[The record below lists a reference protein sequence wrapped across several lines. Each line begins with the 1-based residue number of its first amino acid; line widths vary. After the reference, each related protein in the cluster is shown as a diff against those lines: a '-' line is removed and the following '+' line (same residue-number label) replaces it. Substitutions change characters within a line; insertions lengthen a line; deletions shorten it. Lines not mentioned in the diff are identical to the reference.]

1 MLDPCRHYPPSKPTP
16 AYWQSERSSD
26 MQDRQLYAQILG
38 ITVPWSVV
46 RVELKLAEEQAV
58 HIYLEHDANLRFACP
73 ECGLQCMLHDHQPER
88 RWRHLDTCQYQTILH
103 AAPPRT
109 NCPEHGPKVVK
120 LPWAGPSSRF
130 TALFE
135 RLVIDWL
142 KVASQSAVAAQL
154 GLSWDEVHAILARA
168 VERGLERRQAEPI
181 PHLGVDE
188 KSFRKRH
195 RYLTLMNDLDRH
207 RVLYVAEGRRKQSLD
222 GFFQSITEEQRTS
235 IQAVAMDMWDPYVSS
250 VKEHVEAA
258 EEKIVFDKFHIAA
271 HVGEAVDKVRREEN
285 KQLRE
290 RGDNSLTGTK
300 YLWLRNAMKLAG
312 KLSDEVATR
321 FESLRATSLKTAR
334 AWAMKETLMALFGY
348 QRKHAARAF
357 YKGWHKWAM
366 RSRLKPMKA
375 VAKMLKRRLELILN
389 YCRHRIT
396 NARSE
401 ALNTKIQWVKATARG
416 YRNQQNFINAIY
428 FHCGALDLNP

>member
-1 MLDPCRHYPPSKPTP
+1 MALPNS
-16 AYWQSERSSD
+16 
-26 MQDRQLYAQILG
+26 I
-38 ITVPWSVV
+38 
-46 RVELKLAEEQAV
+46 
-58 HIYLEHDANLRFACP
+58 
-73 ECGLQCMLHDHQPER
+73 
-88 RWRHLDTCQYQTILH
+88 
-103 AAPPRT
+103 PR
-109 NCPEHGPKVVK
+109 
-120 LPWAGPSSRF
+120 
-130 TALFE
+130 
-135 RLVIDWL
+135 
-142 KVASQSAVAAQL
+142 
-154 GLSWDEVHAILARA
+154 
-168 VERGLERRQAEPI
+168 
-181 PHLGVDE
+181 LGVDE

-195 RYLTLMNDLDRH
+195 RYLTLVNDLDRH
-207 RVLYVAEGRRKQSLD
+207 RVLHVAEGRRKESLD

-235 IQAVAMDMWDPYVSS
+235 IEAVAMDMWDPYVSS
-250 VKEHVEAA
+250 VKEHLEAA

-290 RGDNSLTGTK
+290 RGDDSLTGTK
-300 YLWLRNAMKLAG
+300 YLWLRNAMNLAG
-312 KLSDEVATR
+312 KLSDEVAAR

-334 AWAMKETLMALFGY
+334 AWAMKETLMALFSY

-357 YKGWHKWAM
+357 YEDWHQWAM
-366 RSRLKPMKA
+366 RSRLKPMNE

-389 YCRHRIT
+389 YCQHRIT